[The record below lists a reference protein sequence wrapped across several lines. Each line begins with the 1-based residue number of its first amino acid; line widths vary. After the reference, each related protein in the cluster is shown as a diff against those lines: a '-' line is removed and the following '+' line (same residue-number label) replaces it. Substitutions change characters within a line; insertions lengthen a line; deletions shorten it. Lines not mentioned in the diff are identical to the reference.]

1 MLTVVLLSVAVPIV
15 GGAAYLALRGQL
27 PKLASDVRGIALQTV
42 IVMVVLLAI
51 AGGVAAVLLTRGG
64 EAVTDIENQKIA
76 RQASDYTN
84 KTLCEAAGFS
94 FNAASTCVTVP

>member
-1 MLTVVLLSVAVPIV
+1 MLTVVLLSIAVPIV

-27 PKLASDVRGIALQTV
+27 PKLTSDVRGIALQTV

-51 AGGVAAVLLTRGG
+51 AGGVAAVLLARGG

-84 KTLCEAAGFS
+84 ETLCDAAGFKWTS
-94 FNAASTCVTVP
+94 ASTTCTT